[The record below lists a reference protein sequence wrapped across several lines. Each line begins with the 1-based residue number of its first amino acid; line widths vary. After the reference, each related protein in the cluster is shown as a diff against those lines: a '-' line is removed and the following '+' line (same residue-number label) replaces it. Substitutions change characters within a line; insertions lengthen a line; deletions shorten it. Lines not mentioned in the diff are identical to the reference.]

1 MANVLEVQV
10 RATVAQAQA
19 ALSDFAKS
27 ARASMEGLAG
37 SAKSAASALGP
48 LATTGLAVGAAM
60 AVTEKGIDALKD
72 VTIGAAEAVVNMTA
86 EWVKAGG
93 ALNDMSVETRL
104 STKFLQEAKYA
115 GEQVGASQEQIASA
129 ALRAS
134 RMIAEGGAK
143 TQAAIAGM
151 GLSLSQLRGL
161 QPEEQFQAIVRGLQG
176 IREPGAQ
183 AAASVALFGRSTAV
197 LKLVRSDYQQ
207 LAADAHTFG
216 AVMSEESIRAADATG
231 DAAASLTAAWDGVK
245 NAIGDLIVR
254 GTPLEEHLHTLAL
267 LVGSLSGAANEN
279 ASTMPQVAAGFSLA
293 AESMGLFL
301 TPMGPMVDGLQQL
314 NAALKITGSLL
325 EGMPV
330 PKAGQF
336 GNPEQINFGALEA
349 AGLKEAERQLKEYEK
364 AQKEAAAEAKRAQK
378 EAADAA
384 KRHAD
389 EIKKLADRYSGM
401 KAQAD
406 MTRLEEA
413 FQSVGGWAGIA
424 KEQVAAFQ
432 AELDKA
438 VKGGAKL
445 NEALFGVD
453 TLKVGEAGAKIGKTL
468 VNFTANQ
475 IRHDMSTEA
484 RTLWISV
491 DDAAR
496 ESAVA
501 AALAYSQQVGGAFV
515 SLGQQI
521 AGTFRNTFGDI
532 LGSGVQMFGQLAQA
546 GIIKLGSAAKGIA
559 DGLAAA
565 VGIIMQGFQ
574 AGLSGGKGKGAL
586 MGGLGGALSGV
597 GIGATIG
604 SSFGI
609 GGAAAGA
616 VIGGVGGGLFG
627 LIGGLFGG
635 GAKAKEA
642 AKQNA
647 ADLAALRKDLL
658 QTYGS
663 MEQLR
668 KVASLLGI
676 DMSKAFS
683 TKSAAELK
691 QMMEGLSLALEQQ
704 QKRLEGLSTASGGF
718 NGLAQQWAKAL
729 GDTGSTAETQAQ
741 FDRLGTYA
749 SAIFAGIVKETGDVI
764 GALRQIGPGLD
775 EMLRGQEEFGLT
787 ASATTE
793 RILGL
798 YGVVSANED
807 AANSLTYLNQL
818 MSGLGDAGMH
828 SQELFTAFGADAS
841 QVFADLT
848 AGGASGEQALALM
861 QPTLQE
867 LWEMQRDYGYE
878 VDATTQA
885 LIDQAEEQ
893 GLVGD
898 NMRSVNEKILEVLL
912 GIAKVFNAD
921 IPAGLRRTNDEW
933 NNLNNT
939 AGQTP
944 WPNGNSGDGTG
955 EGGYQPGGGT
965 HHAFGGTI
973 PFTPG
978 GRRVTV
984 AEMETEH
991 IMTSR
996 QLDAIV
1002 SRAIGSAMRQGAG
1015 GRGGGGPLPPIR
1027 VDVKLDNEV
1036 LGRALVRKTRSGQ
1049 VRIHK
1054 SAVGAW
1060 R

>member
-115 GEQVGASQEQIASA
+115 GEQVGASQEQIAAA

-151 GLSLSQLRGL
+151 GLSLSQLRGQ

-197 LKLVRSDYQQ
+197 LKLVRSDFQQ
-207 LAADAHTFG
+207 LQSDAHTFG
-216 AVMSEESIRAADATG
+216 AVMSEEAIQAADATG
-231 DAAASLTAAWDGVK
+231 DAAASLSAAWDGVK

-293 AESMGLFL
+293 ADSMGLFL
-301 TPMGPMVDGLQQL
+301 APMGPMVDGLQQL

-336 GNPEQINFGALEA
+336 GNPDQINFGAMEA
-349 AGLKEAERQLKEYEK
+349 AGIKEAEQQLKEYER

-389 EIKKLADRYSGM
+389 EIKKLADRYSGL
-401 KAQAD
+401 KAQSD
-406 MTRLEEA
+406 MTKLEEA

-453 TLKVGEAGAKIGKTL
+453 TLKVGEAGKKIGSTL
-468 VNFTANQ
+468 VNFAGNQ
-475 IRHDMSTEA
+475 IRHDMSIEA
-484 RTLWISV
+484 NTMWV
-491 DDAAR
+491 MA
-496 ESAVA
+496 EA
-501 AALAYSQQVGGAFV
+501 AAAKSGLTAGQEFSKMVGTSFV
-515 SLGQQI
+515 NLGQQI
-521 AGTFRNTFGDI
+521 GSTFHSTFGQI
-532 LGSGVQMFGQLAQA
+532 LGEGVSLFGKLAEL
-546 GIIKLGSAAKGIA
+546 GKIKLGEAAKNIA
-559 DGLAAA
+559 
-565 VGIIMQGFQ
+565 
-574 AGLSGGKGKGAL
+574 
-586 MGGLGGALSGV
+586 GALSAALGAFMAGFGAGKSKGAV
-597 GIGATIG
+597 AGAGIGAL
-604 SSFGI
+604 

-616 VIGGVGGGLFG
+616 AAGSVIPGIGTVLGAVGGGIIG
-627 LIGGLFGG
+627 AIGGLFGG
-635 GAKAKEA
+635 KAHD
-642 AKQNA
+642 KQVA
-647 ADLAALRKDLL
+647 ADLADLRKQLL
-658 QTYGS
+658 ATYGD
-663 MEQLR
+663 MEHLR

-676 DMSKAFS
+676 DMSKAFT
-683 TKSAAELK
+683 TKNPAELK
-691 QMMEGLSLALEQQ
+691 QMMEQLGAAVEEQK
-704 QKRLEGLSTASGGF
+704 KRLEGLSTAAGGF
-718 NGLAQQWAKAL
+718 NGMAEAWGKAL
-729 GDTGSTAETQAQ
+729 AAGGATDAAQAG
-741 FDRLGTYA
+741 FNRLGTYA
-749 SAIFAGIVKETGDVI
+749 SAIFAGIVRETGDVI

-775 EMLRGQEEFGLT
+775 QMIQGQQQFGLV
-787 ASATTE
+787 ASATTAN
-793 RILGL
+793 ILGL
-798 YGVVSANED
+798 YSVVSNNED

-818 MSGLGDAGMH
+818 MTGLNEAGMH
-828 SQELFTAFGADAS
+828 SQSLFTAFGQDAS

-848 AGGASGEQALALM
+848 AGGATGEQALALM
-861 QPTLQE
+861 QPTLQQ

-885 LIDQAEEQ
+885 LLDQAEQQ

-912 GIAKVFNAD
+912 GIAEVFKAD
-921 IPAGLRRTNDEW
+921 IPEGLRRTNSAWGD
-933 NNLNNT
+933 LNHT
-939 AGQTP
+939 ASQTP
-944 WPNGNSGDGTG
+944 WPNANAG
-955 EGGYQPGGGT
+955 EGGVPHGSAGGNGGGE
-965 HHAFGGTI
+965 HYAVGGTV
-973 PFTPG
+973 PYTPG
-978 GRRVTV
+978 GRHVTV
-984 AEMETEH
+984 SEMETEH

-1002 SRAIGSAMRQGAG
+1002 SRAIGSAMRSGG
-1015 GRGGGGPLPPIR
+1015 GRMPPIH
-1027 VDVKLDNEV
+1027 VESIVKIDNAT
-1036 LGRALVRKTRSGQ
+1036 LGKAMVRNSRAGNW
-1049 VRIHK
+1049 RIHK
-1054 SAVGAW
+1054 SAVGNW